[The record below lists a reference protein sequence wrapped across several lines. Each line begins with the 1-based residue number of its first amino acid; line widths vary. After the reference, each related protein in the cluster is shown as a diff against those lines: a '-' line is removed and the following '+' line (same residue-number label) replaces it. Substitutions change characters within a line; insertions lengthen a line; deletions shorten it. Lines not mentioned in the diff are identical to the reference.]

1 MGESKM
7 VEKNQPVDK
16 ALPMNTVVEVAST
29 IETSHPFSYRFA
41 WDDENKDYNFM
52 SCTQQ
57 DGWPKTLRFPP
68 AVLRYY
74 PVMKEKAGDF
84 RVDISEWKSFIMELN
99 NDTTGQTFSYWTAK
113 GRAQFNQTGWPRF
126 MYVGMCGNYLDGEPV
141 DKDWFRFETLKA
153 TDLARAQGMTRATH
167 PQFIH
172 TFTCVGWKNGQT
184 VRITSTGTPR
194 GIVDYPLITNEGFAY
209 IPVRNVVKV
218 A

>member
-16 ALPMNTVVEVAST
+16 VLQTNTAVEGAST

-52 SCTQQ
+52 SRTQQ

-126 MYVGMCGNYLDGEPV
+126 MYVGMCGNYLDGESV